1 MSATMEEKLKRRKLE
16 ALKRGVHRVPI
27 GQTLPV
33 STHVVAVGAIGI
45 AVLAEI
51 LRGLQPGGAK
61 FHALAVDI
69 GDQQLS
75 ALRAVAAALPPE
87 WAEVTT
93 LALDAPDLNNLSA
106 VLARYPDFLRL
117 EYPFHPWGG
126 SYEPWLSEPADF
138 PPPGGPIRRAVA
150 KAVYGAAYYA
160 GPRPVEHTL
169 RAFAAAVEAAQGRH
183 QAVVPIVFGLG
194 DSVGSGMAMDL
205 ARHLSTKMF
214 GRRVLVAG
222 VGIAPCDGDP
232 AEFRGGELFAVMNEL
247 DCLND
252 EAKNEG
258 VVASCGELFRNPF
271 TAGFIVA
278 PTQHVWAATHDLALT
293 HGRAN
298 QEVAALLTSKDGT
311 GLWETLRLLNWVAA
325 PSTQH
330 SAARTPWGAKWVHVL
345 GYADTAGP
353 VGANPAAMG
362 LLPGYKPEFIEARVT
377 EAASADAAAAAINA
391 AFDPDLP
398 AQLVEGGRP
407 GSVQFVLPSLGK
419 TDLGCFFEA
428 RDAYDT
434 EPAAE
439 RLLDHAML
447 LEQGV
452 LISEPST
459 RLAGMAGASIGTSA
473 CWIAVP
479 LDELRGGDAPASSS
493 ARAA

>member
-27 GQTLPV
+27 NETLPV
-33 STHVVAVGAIGI
+33 STHVVGIGASGI
-45 AVLAEI
+45 AVIAEL
-51 LRGLQPGGAK
+51 LRNLPADGAT

-69 GDQQLS
+69 GKQ
-75 ALRAVAAALPPE
+75 RVAALEALASSLPPGR
-87 WAEVTT
+87 AEVTT
-93 LALDAPDLNNLSA
+93 VALDPPEPQH
-106 VLARYPDFLRL
+106 LAEALAKYPEFLKL
-117 EYPFHPWGG
+117 EYPFHLWGA
-126 SYEPWLSEPADF
+126 SYEPWLPETAASAANGAPT
-138 PPPGGPIRRAVA
+138 PRAVA

-160 GPRPVEHTL
+160 GPRTLERTL
-169 RAFAAAVEAAQGRH
+169 RAFAAAVEAVQGQT

-194 DSVGSGMAMDL
+194 DSVGSGITLDL

-222 VGIAPCDGDP
+222 IGIVPCDGDP
-232 AEFRGGELFAVMNEL
+232 AESQGGHLFAVMNEL

-252 EAKNEG
+252 EAKNQG

-271 TAGFIVA
+271 TAGFILV
-278 PTQHVWAATHDLALT
+278 PTQHVWAATHDLAVT
-293 HGRAN
+293 HDRAG
-298 QEVAALLTSKDGT
+298 QEVAALLSSKG
-311 GLWETLRLLNWVAA
+311 GASLWETLRMLNWVAA

-353 VGANPAAMG
+353 VGGDPAAMG
-362 LLPGYKPEFIEARVT
+362 LLPGYKPEFIEARVA
-377 EAASADAAAAAINA
+377 EVAGADAAAARINA

-398 AQLVEGGRP
+398 AQLVNGGRA
-407 GSVQFVLPSLGK
+407 GSVQFVLPSLSK
-419 TDLGCFFEA
+419 TELGFFFEA
-428 RDAYDT
+428 RDAYDVA
-434 EPAAE
+434 PAE
-439 RLLDHAML
+439 QRLLDHAML

-452 LISEPST
+452 LVSEPST
-459 RLAGMAGASIGTSA
+459 RLAGMAGASIGASA

-479 LDELRGGDAPASSS
+479 LDELRGGAAPPST